1 MAGSSPA
8 MTGKPAH
15 ATTGRK
21 RSHALPLPFP
31 RASGQIASPMQAGQ
45 QVHGS
50 CVSRD
55 GDGVL
60 LIGPPGS
67 GKSDLAL
74 RLLGRGFSLV
84 ADDRVDIADGIAA
97 PPAALAGLLEVRG
110 LGIVRLP
117 YAATR
122 PPRLGRRTR
131 RRGGTAAGAGRHA
144 GLGLPLIRL
153 DPAAASAPD
162 RDRAGARL
170 RARPRQPGRR
180 SLRRMN
186 DAPKPPEAAARR
198 AGHRPVRR
206 RQGLDPARA
215 GGYRLRGG
223 GQSAA

>member
-1 MAGSSPA
+1 
-8 MTGKPAH
+8 
-15 ATTGRK
+15 
-21 RSHALPLPFP
+21 
-31 RASGQIASPMQAGQ
+31 MQAGR

-60 LIGPPGS
+60 LVGPPGS

-74 RLLGRGFSLV
+74 RLLGRGFELV

-122 PPRLGRRTR
+122 PPGLGR
-131 RRGGTAAGAGRHA
+131 GLGAAAERLPAPGRHA

-153 DPAAASAPD
+153 DAAAASAPERVALALD
-162 RDRAGARL
+162 CALGRVSQVAGAF
-170 RARPRQPGRR
+170 
-180 SLRRMN
+180 
-186 DAPKPPEAAARR
+186 AA
-198 AGHRPVRR
+198 
-206 RQGLDPARA
+206 
-215 GGYRLRGG
+215 
-223 GQSAA
+223 